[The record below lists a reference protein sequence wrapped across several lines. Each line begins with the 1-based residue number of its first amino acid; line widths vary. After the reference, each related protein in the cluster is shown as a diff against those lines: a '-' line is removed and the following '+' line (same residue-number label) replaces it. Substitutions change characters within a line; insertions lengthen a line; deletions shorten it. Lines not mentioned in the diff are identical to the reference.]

1 MDALPDFI
9 AIRSTR
15 HEAEWE
21 CTKCRPVPSATYGG
35 SDATRAARKEAR
47 EHVNT
52 NHSEEN

>member
-21 CTKCRPVPSATYGG
+21 CTKCRPVPSAP
-35 SDATRAARKEAR
+35 TRSWTSWRS
-47 EHVNT
+47 
-52 NHSEEN
+52 SEDSCE